1 MNLRDWLTRR
11 NLIIAAISLA
21 VIVVTACYFAFRRP
35 EPVAI
40 ERYVPAS
47 SLAYLEINNLAD
59 VVDGLTN
66 TQAWR
71 ELGPAFGLSS
81 QLRQIGLMADLVG
94 RTGLGPE
101 EAVLAG
107 RAQLAVALTD
117 VEAETGQT
125 DEGPYLHFKPR
136 LALIIETHA
145 RPATAARLVNERA
158 IIVAQRIYGMAV
170 EQQEQE
176 HQGTRLLVFRGANA
190 DRPLVAAAIG
200 SVVVLTNHVEA
211 MKASLDTIA
220 GRSPSLAEDAA
231 LARLKPDV
239 AGHAAVTAFVTETGI
254 NKLIALL
261 PALAASRYAAEPET
275 VASFTNLLEHL
286 ASQAAAGLLYS
297 AEFKDGGVADR
308 YLTALKPGIGEA
320 LAEALKPAQ
329 AASFASPQLI
339 PRNVEEVT
347 LLNVER
353 AGELPERALKQLA
366 PHVDI
371 VAGIALREFV
381 INLRKQY
388 GIEGGESVGDGIG
401 HEIALVNFGD
411 GGPQAM
417 LVSVKDKTKLAPF
430 ISRYLSR
437 GNAKVTTE
445 NDHGTETLVSS
456 NEDGRAAAVIG
467 SFLILATRQQIAQM
481 VEAEAGGNVIAADEK
496 LQTAIALRP
505 PGTSIVS
512 LKPDAR
518 RAGELLLGVSKLTR
532 VTDGSR
538 ELLEQEAIRKA
549 LDRLPPTVGFTE
561 FRAYGIY
568 SETRSAIGNFGLLTS
583 LIGGGEAEK

>member
-1 MNLRDWLTRR
+1 MNPRAWLTRK
-11 NLIIAAISLA
+11 NLVIAIVLLTVLA
-21 VIVVTACYFAFRRP
+21 ATACYFALRRP
-35 EPVAI
+35 AHVAM
-40 ERYVPAS
+40 ERYVPAA
-47 SLAYLEINNLAD
+47 SLAFLEIDNLAD
-59 VVDGLTN
+59 LADGLTN

-81 QLRQIGLMADLVG
+81 QLRQIGLMTDLVG
-94 RTGLGPE
+94 RTGLGPD

-117 VEAETGQT
+117 VGAETGQT

-145 RPATAARLVNERA
+145 SPAAAARLVNERA

-170 EQQEQE
+170 GQEEQE
-176 HQGTRLLVFRGANA
+176 YQGARLLVFRGAQT
-190 DRPLVAAAIG
+190 DRQLVAAAVG
-200 SVVVLTNHVEA
+200 SVVVIANHVEA

-220 GRSPSLAEDAA
+220 ARSPSLAEDAA
-231 LARLKPDV
+231 LGRLKPDV
-239 AGHAAVTAFVTETGI
+239 AGNAAVMAFVTETGI
-254 NKLIALL
+254 NKLVALL
-261 PALAASRYAAEPET
+261 PALAASRYRAEPET
-275 VASFTNLLEHL
+275 VASFANLLEHL

-297 AEFKDGGVADR
+297 AEFKGGMVADH

-329 AASFASPQLI
+329 AASFMSPQLI
-339 PRNVEEVT
+339 PRAVEEVT

-388 GIEGGESVGDGIG
+388 GIEGGESVGDAVG

-417 LVSVKDKTKLAPF
+417 LVSVKDRNKLAPF
-430 ISRYLSR
+430 VSHYLSR
-437 GNAKVTTE
+437 GNAKVSAE
-445 NDHGTETLVSS
+445 NVGGTEVFAASD
-456 NEDGRAAAVIG
+456 EDGRAAAFIG
-467 SFLILATRQQIAQM
+467 TFLILATRQQIGQMMDAQ
-481 VEAEAGGNVIAADEK
+481 AAGEVIAGDER

-505 PGTSIVS
+505 PGAAIVS
-512 LKPDAR
+512 LNPNDR
-518 RAGELLLGVSKLTR
+518 RAGELLLTISKLTR

-538 ELLEQEAIRKA
+538 ELLEQDAVRKA
-549 LDRLPPTVGFTE
+549 LDRLPPTAGFTE
-561 FRAYGIY
+561 FRAYGVY
-568 SETRSAIGNFGLLTS
+568 SETRSAIGNFRLLGS
-583 LIGGGEAEK
+583 LFGGDAEQ